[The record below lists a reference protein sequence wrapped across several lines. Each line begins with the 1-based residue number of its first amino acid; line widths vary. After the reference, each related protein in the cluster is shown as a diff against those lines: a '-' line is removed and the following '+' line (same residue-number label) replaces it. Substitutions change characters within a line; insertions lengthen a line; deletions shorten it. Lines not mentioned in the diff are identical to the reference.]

1 MYTNCDCLTREKLSE
16 LKCYIHLHPTD
27 IIALTEVLP
36 KATNFQC
43 TPDIYHMDGYTMFN
57 SDFND
62 GRGALIYIR
71 EVLGATDF
79 EVIDSCQDCVWCK
92 LSLAKGDKLILGC
105 IYRSPHSTVEN
116 ITKLYDMLTNVCA
129 INPSHMLILGDFN
142 FKEINWNLFNCNVN
156 ETHHAYKFLECVRDC
171 YLFQHVKQPTR
182 FRNGQ
187 EPSILDLVLT
197 NEELMVNNMTYS
209 PGLGK
214 SDHLILTFQ
223 FVCYTESIE
232 TAFSKRNYHKGD
244 YKKICSELEVV
255 DWNQVLQR
263 LSLSESWEILVDKLT
278 NLIESNVPVCK
289 ANRDTAKKC
298 PYINNECL
306 MAIKKK
312 HSKWT
317 KFQHC
322 KTDQNY
328 NQYKIARNKTIAE
341 LRKAKYLH
349 EKDLAAN
356 IKTNSKLFW
365 SYVRSKLKTK
375 SAIGQ
380 LQGQDGTAIDDNQE
394 KADLLN
400 SYFASVFQNEES
412 EPIPNFEDRAFQH
425 EINTVMITLDK
436 ISKTIDRLKPSKSQG
451 PDNIHPMLLKE
462 CKRVLVTPLK
472 YIFEKSIEEGKIP
485 VIWKSAH
492 VSAIFKSGSKSKPEN
507 YRPISL
513 TSVPGK
519 LLERI
524 IRDEI
529 VNHMTENNLFAKSQH
544 GFLAGKSCV
553 TQLLEFLEDVTTA
566 LDRGEDVDVIYL
578 DLSKAF
584 DRVPHKRLL
593 KKLWGYGI
601 RGNIHAWVKDFLS
614 NRTQKVKI
622 NGTYSES
629 IQVTSGVPQ
638 GSVLGPIL
646 FLIYINDLPEAITV
660 LMKLFADDA
669 KIYRSIT
676 NVRHVNQVQTS
687 VNNAVTWTNIWEM
700 MFNFKKC
707 KHLHIGSRT
716 IPANYTMN
724 SGQDT
729 VEIEKVPYEKDL
741 GVIIDQALNFSKHIS
756 TKVSKA
762 NQNLGIIF
770 RTFTY
775 MDKDMFLNLYKSIV
789 RPHLEYA
796 VTVCAPLYKKDMIAI
811 ENVQRRATKLV
822 TNIKHLS
829 YKERLKKLGL
839 PSLEYRRERADL
851 IEVYKIMNDIDQ
863 VDKDKLFEFPTY
875 TATRG
880 HQFKLAKKQHRLK
893 VRSNSFSLRVI
904 DSWNSL
910 PETVVMAPS
919 LNCFKSRLNTFW
931 KNHPYKFDPWCYI
944 PGPKPRDYYYK
955 NAPTEAD

>member
-1 MYTNCDCLTREKLSE
+1 
-16 LKCYIHLHPTD
+16 
-27 IIALTEVLP
+27 
-36 KATNFQC
+36 
-43 TPDIYHMDGYTMFN
+43 
-57 SDFND
+57 
-62 GRGALIYIR
+62 
-71 EVLGATDF
+71 
-79 EVIDSCQDCVWCK
+79 
-92 LSLAKGDKLILGC
+92 
-105 IYRSPHSTVEN
+105 
-116 ITKLYDMLTNVCA
+116 MLTSICA
-129 INPSHMLILGDFN
+129 SNPSHILILGDFN
-142 FKEINWNLFNCNVN
+142 FKEINWDLFNCNVN
-156 ETHHAYKFLECVRDC
+156 ETHPAYKFLECVRDC

-182 FRNGQ
+182 FRDGQ

-197 NEELMVNNMTYS
+197 NEEHMVNNITYS

-214 SDHLILTFQ
+214 SDHLTITFQ
-223 FVCYTESIE
+223 FVCYTETVE
-232 TAFSKRNYHKGD
+232 TAFTKRNYFKGN
-244 YKKICSELEVV
+244 YKKISSELEAV
-255 DWNQVLQR
+255 DWNQALER
-263 LSLSESWEILVDKLT
+263 LSLSESWENLVDKLI

-289 ANRDTAKKC
+289 ANRDTVKKC
-298 PYINNECL
+298 PYVNHECL
-306 MAIKKK
+306 VAIKNK

-322 KTDQNY
+322 KSDNNY

-365 SYVRSKLKTK
+365 GYVRSKLKTK

-380 LQGQDGTAIDDNQE
+380 LQGQDGAEIDDNQE

-400 SYFASVFQNEES
+400 SYFASVFQNEET
-412 EPIPNFEDRAFQH
+412 EPIPNFVDRNFMQ
-425 EINTVMITLDK
+425 ELNTVRISSDK
-436 ISKTIDRLKPSKSQG
+436 ISKAIDRLKSSKSQG

-462 CKRVLVTPLK
+462 CKKALLPPLK
-472 YIFEKSIEEGKIP
+472 CIFEKSLEERKIP
-485 VIWKSAH
+485 EIWKSAH
-492 VSAIFKSGSKSKPEN
+492 VTAIFKSGSKSKPEN

-529 VNHMTENNLFAKSQH
+529 VKHMTDNNLFAKSQH

-601 RGNIHAWVKDFLS
+601 RGNTHAWIRDFLS
-614 NRTQKVKI
+614 NRTQRVKI
-622 NGTYSES
+622 NGSYSES
-629 IQVTSGVPQ
+629 VPVTSGVPQ

-646 FLIYINDLPEAITV
+646 FLIYINDLPEVITV
-660 LMKLFADDA
+660 LIKLFADDA
-669 KIYRSIT
+669 KVYRSIAD
-676 NVRHVNQVQTS
+676 VQHVNQVQIS
-687 VNNAVTWTNIWEM
+687 VDKAVTWTNIWEM
-700 MFNFKKC
+700 LFNFKKC

-716 IPANYTMN
+716 DPATYTMN
-724 SGQDT
+724 SGT
-729 VEIEKVPYEKDL
+729 ETIEIEKVNCEKDL

-775 MDKDMFLNLYKSIV
+775 MDTDMFLNLYKSIV
-789 RPHLEYA
+789 RPHIEYA
-796 VTVCAPLYKKDMIAI
+796 VTVCAPLYKKDMITI

-822 TNIKHLS
+822 TSIKHLS
-829 YKERLKKLGL
+829 YQERLKKWGL

-851 IEVYKIMNDIDQ
+851 IEVYKIMNNIDQ
-863 VDKDKLFEFPTY
+863 VEKDTFFKFPNY
-875 TATRG
+875 AATRG

-910 PETVVMAPS
+910 PDKVVMAPS
-919 LNCFKSRLNTFW
+919 LNSFKSRLNTFW

-944 PGPKPRDYYYK
+944 PGPKPRDYYK
-955 NAPTEAD
+955 NAPTEAVLA